1 MLFEV
6 AILSRRR
13 RIPAFVSPQ
22 NRAPHPS
29 SAWVGFILATAI
41 FLAAPR
47 ALALGEPSHVSTA
60 PETASFA
67 LAASHHP
74 APLYVDLA
82 DWPGVLHAAQ
92 NFVSD
97 EQSVTGDAPQIIHDL
112 SSKPQDIVL
121 IGTLGHSPTIDRLV
135 AAHKIDVSGIR
146 GHWEMSVTTIVD
158 RPLPGVRRALV
169 IAGADKRGTIYGIYD
184 LSEQIGVSPWAWWAD
199 VPVAHKDA
207 LYVTAGTYVQPEP
220 AVKYRGIFFNDEAP
234 ALTNWVHEK
243 YGNFNSQFY
252 TRVFDLLLRLK
263 ANFLWPAMW
272 NNAFAADDPL
282 NIKLADEYGIVMSTS
297 HEEPMMRAEKEWHAA
312 TDGPWDYSTN
322 AQHIDEFWRA
332 GLVRNKNYE
341 QIITLGMRGPNDTP
355 MANGSD
361 LEKVVADQRKIIG
374 ETINPD
380 VTKVPQVWC
389 LYKEVQ
395 DYYDKGMRVPDDVT
409 LLWSDDNWGDI
420 RRLPTPEER
429 KRSGG
434 AGIYYHF
441 DYHGGPRSYQWVNSS
456 YLPAI
461 SEQMHLALDYG
472 ADRIWVVNV
481 GDGKPLE
488 FPIEF
493 FLSMARTP
501 KRWTNDNTQEFT
513 EAWAA
518 REFGPDHAKE
528 IARVM
533 EEYTRYNA
541 RRKPELID
549 TTSFSN
555 PIEADHMLA
564 EYKDTVARA
573 KAINDQLA
581 PEYRAAYFEL
591 VLYPTEASEN
601 VLEMNILAAKNKA
614 YAAQGRVTTNDLA
627 AQVRADFAK
636 DAEYTEQYHSLL
648 NGKWDHMMD
657 QVHLGYTTWSEPPAN
672 IMPPVEEIQPLRD
685 GKMGAAVVAPPLPTG
700 GFGFGG
706 AGAGGAGAAPRAAA
720 GARAARGGAGAGAAA
735 TPPPGGGFRGGFGPA
750 LAFDAFT
757 RASQTIELYNI
768 GATPFTYS
776 ATASAPWI
784 HLSSNGGQVEKDADL
799 NVTIDWASVPAG
811 DQSGSVTVTQQGF
824 DPKGNTARTFRVTV
838 SNPGSLGTVHGFVE
852 SGGVV
857 SMEANHF
864 TAKTASGAAQWTL
877 LPGYGE
883 TDSAMTISPS
893 LAPSETGSSTCI
905 NYDLYT
911 FGSGQETLESFLA
924 PTMYFVPGRGL
935 RYSVAL
941 DSAAPAV
948 FDAWADKSQ
957 NAWSKAVSDGVHR
970 ISTPISVDKPGQ
982 HTLHFCMVDPGVVVE
997 KLVLSRGRQPVY
1009 YLGPPESAHQP

>member
-1 MLFEV
+1 MINFFSQHVTLSTRVHCTRVLF
-6 AILSRRR
+6 L
-13 RIPAFVSPQ
+13 
-22 NRAPHPS
+22 
-29 SAWVGFILATAI
+29 
-41 FLAAPR
+41 LAAIA
-47 ALALGEPSHVSTA
+47 ALALTSSRAFALGDPSHVSTA
-60 PETASFA
+60 PSPTSFA
-67 LAASHHP
+67 LSADHHP
-74 APLYVDLA
+74 APLYLDSAEL
-82 DWPGVLHAAQ
+82 PGVLHAAQ
-92 NFVSD
+92 NFASD
-97 EQSVTGDAPQIIHDL
+97 EKQVTGDTPAILHDL

-135 AAHKIDVSGIR
+135 AAHKLDVNGIR
-146 GHWEMSVTTIVD
+146 GHWEMSITTIVD

-282 NIKLADEYGIVMSTS
+282 NPQLADEYGIVMSTS

-322 AQHIDEFWRA
+322 AQHIDGFWRA
-332 GLVRNKNYE
+332 GLIRNKNYE

-361 LEKVVADQRKIIG
+361 LEKVVADERKIIG

-380 VTKVPQVWC
+380 VAKVPQVWC

-395 DYYDKGMRVPDDVT
+395 GYYEKGMRVPDDVT
-409 LLWSDDNWGDI
+409 LLWSDDNWGNI
-420 RRLPTPEER
+420 RRLPTPDER

-434 AGIYYHF
+434 AGVYYHF
-441 DYHGGPRSYQWVNSS
+441 DYHGGPRSYQWVDST
-456 YLPAI
+456 YIPQV

-493 FLSMARTP
+493 FLAMARTP
-501 KRWTNDNTQEFT
+501 KRWRNDNTQEFT
-513 EAWAA
+513 EMWAA
-518 REFGPDHAKE
+518 REFGPEHAKE

-549 TTSFSN
+549 TASFSN
-555 PIEADHMLA
+555 PIEADRILA

-581 PEYRAAYFEL
+581 PQYRDAFFEL
-591 VLYPTEASEN
+591 VLYPAEASEN

-614 YAAQGRVTTNDLA
+614 YAAQGRVSTNDLA

-636 DAEYTEQYHSLL
+636 DADLTEQYHALL

-672 IMPPVEEIQPLRD
+672 IMPAVEEIQPLRD
-685 GKMGAAVVAPPLPTG
+685 GKMGAAVLAPPAAAPG
-700 GFGFGG
+700 GFGPGAGGG
-706 AGAGGAGAAPRAAA
+706 AGVARPAGAPARGAAGAPAAAGAAPPA
-720 GARAARGGAGAGAAA
+720 
-735 TPPPGGGFRGGFGPA
+735 GGGGRGGFGPA
-750 LAFDAFT
+750 LTFDSFT
-757 RASQTIELYNI
+757 RQSQTIELYNT
-768 GATPFTYS
+768 GAAPFTYT

-784 HLSSNGGQVEKDADL
+784 KLSSAGGQVTKDSDL
-799 NVTIDWASVPAG
+799 VVSIDWASVPAG
-811 DQSGSVTVTQQGF
+811 DQTGSVSVLQQGY
-824 DPKGNTARTFRVTV
+824 DPKGNTPRTFRVTV
-838 SNPGSLGTVHGFVE
+838 SNPGMLNAVHGFIE

-857 SMEANHF
+857 SIEANHF
-864 TAKTASGAAQWTL
+864 SAKTASGSAQWTL

-883 TDSAMTISPS
+883 MDSAMAISHS
-893 LAPSETGSSTCI
+893 LAPSEIAADGKPAASTCLDYSI
-905 NYDLYT
+905 FT
-911 FGSGQETLESFLA
+911 FGSGAETLETFLA
-924 PTMYFVPGRGL
+924 PTMSFVPGRGL

-941 DSAAPAV
+941 DSAAPTV
-948 FDAWADKSQ
+948 VDAWADNSMA
-957 NAWSKAVSDGVHR
+957 AWNKAVSDGVHR
-970 ISTPISVDKPGQ
+970 ISTPLTVDKPGQ

-997 KLVLSRGRQPVY
+997 KLVLSRGRQPAW
-1009 YLGPPESAHQP
+1009 YLGPPESAHQ

>member
-1 MLFEV
+1 M
-6 AILSRRR
+6 
-13 RIPAFVSPQ
+13 
-22 NRAPHPS
+22 
-29 SAWVGFILATAI
+29 GFILATALT
-41 FLAAPR
+41 FAAPR
-47 ALALGEPSHVSTA
+47 AFALGDPSHVSAA
-60 PETASFA
+60 PSPTSFA
-67 LAASHHP
+67 LSAAHHP
-74 APLYVDLA
+74 APLYLDSAEL
-82 DWPGVLHAAQ
+82 PGVLHAAE
-92 NFVSD
+92 NFASD
-97 EQSVTGDAPQIIHDL
+97 EQSVTGDAPAVIHDLSAL

-121 IGTLGHSPTIDRLV
+121 IGTLGHSVTLDRLV
-135 AAHKIDVSGIR
+135 AAHKLDVSSIR
-146 GHWEMSVTTIVD
+146 GHWEMSITTIVD
-158 RPLPGVRRALV
+158 RPFPGVRRALI

-243 YGNFNSQFY
+243 YGNYNSQFY

-272 NNAFAADDPL
+272 NNAFATDDPL
-282 NIKLADEYGIVMSTS
+282 NPQLADEYGIVMSTS
-297 HEEPMMRAEKEWHAA
+297 HEEPMMRAEKEWHAQ
-312 TDGPWDYSTN
+312 TDGLWDYSTN
-322 AQHIDEFWRA
+322 SKRIDQFWHD
-332 GLVRNKNYE
+332 GLVRNKSYE

-361 LEKVVADQRKIIG
+361 LEKVVADQRRIIG

-380 VTKVPQVWC
+380 VAKVPQVWC

-409 LLWSDDNWGDI
+409 LLWSDDNWGNI

-429 KRSGG
+429 NRSGG
-434 AGIYYHF
+434 AGVYYHF

-493 FLSMARTP
+493 FLSMAREP
-501 KRWTNDNTQEFT
+501 KRWTNQNTQEFA
-513 EAWAA
+513 ELWAA
-518 REFGPDHAKE
+518 RNFGADHAKE

-555 PIEADHMLA
+555 PIEADRILA
-564 EYKDTVARA
+564 EYKDTVSRA
-573 KAINDQLA
+573 KAISGQLA
-581 PEYRAAYFEL
+581 PQYRDAFFEL
-591 VLYPTEASEN
+591 VLFPAEASEN
-601 VLEMNILAAKNKA
+601 VIEMNVLAAKNKA
-614 YAAQGRVTTNDLA
+614 YATQGRVSTNDLA
-627 AQVRADFAK
+627 AEVRADFAK
-636 DAEYTEQYHSLL
+636 DADLTRQYHTLL

-672 IMPPVEEIQPLRD
+672 IMPAVEETQPLRD
-685 GKMGAAVVAPPLPTG
+685 GKMGAAILAPAAAPG
-700 GFGFGG
+700 GFG
-706 AGAGGAGAAPRAAA
+706 ARPAAGAGAAAG
-720 GARAARGGAGAGAAA
+720 GARAGSAGAGAGAAA
-735 TPPPGGGFRGGFGPA
+735 RGTGAAGGFGRGGFGPA
-750 LAFDAFT
+750 LTFDAFT
-757 RASQTIELYNI
+757 RAEQTIELYNI
-768 GATPFTYS
+768 GTTPFTYT

-784 HLSSNGGQVEKDADL
+784 KLSSAGGEVAKDADL
-799 NVTIDWASVPAG
+799 NVSIDWASLPAG
-811 DQSGSVTVTQQGF
+811 DQTGSVSVTQQGF
-824 DPKGNTARTFRVTV
+824 DPKGNTPRTFRVTV
-838 SNPGSLGTVHGFVE
+838 SNPGAGRGPASHDFVE

-864 TAKTASGAAQWTL
+864 TAQTGNQTASSPAAWTL

-893 LAPSETGSSTCI
+893 LAPSEIAADGKPAASTCLD
-905 NYDLYT
+905 YDLYT
-911 FGSGQETLESFLA
+911 FGSGAETLESFLA
-924 PTMYFVPGRGL
+924 PTMAFVPGRGL

-941 DSAAPAV
+941 DSAAPTV
-948 FDAWADKSQ
+948 IDAWADNSQ
-957 NAWSKAVSDGVHR
+957 NAWGKAVSDGVHR
-970 ISTPISVDKPGQ
+970 VSTPLTVDKAGK

-997 KLVLSRGRQPVY
+997 KLVLSRGRQPAY
-1009 YLGPPESAHQP
+1009 YLGPPESAQIP

>member
-1 MLFEV
+1 MPRV
-6 AILSRRR
+6 A
-13 RIPAFVSPQ
+13 F
-22 NRAPHPS
+22 
-29 SAWVGFILATAI
+29 
-41 FLAAPR
+41 
-47 ALALGEPSHVSTA
+47 ALGEPSHVSTA
-60 PETASFA
+60 PSPASFA
-67 LAASHHP
+67 LAADHHS
-74 APLYVDLA
+74 APLYIDSA

-92 NFVSD
+92 NFANDV
-97 EQSVTGDAPQIIHDL
+97 QQVTGDVPAIIHDL
-112 SSKPQDIVL
+112 SSRPADIVL

-135 AAHKIDVSGIR
+135 AAHKIDVSNIR

-199 VPVAHKDA
+199 VPVSHKDA
-207 LYVTAGTYVQPEP
+207 LYVTAGTYIQPEP

-234 ALTNWVHEK
+234 SLTNWVHEK
-243 YGNFNSQFY
+243 YGNYNSKFY

-272 NNAFAADDPL
+272 NNAFAVDDPL
-282 NIKLADEYGIVMSTS
+282 NPKLADEYGIVMSTS

-312 TDGPWDYSTN
+312 TDGPWDYSVN
-322 AQHIDEFWRA
+322 AKHIDDFWRA
-332 GLVRNKNYE
+332 GLIRNKDYE

-361 LEKVVADQRKIIG
+361 LEKVVADQRRIIS

-380 VTKVPQVWC
+380 VAKVPQVWC

-395 DYYDKGMRVPDDVT
+395 GYYDKGMRVPDDVT
-409 LLWSDDNWGDI
+409 LLWSDDNWGNI

-429 KRSGG
+429 KRPGG

-441 DYHGGPRSYQWVNSS
+441 DYHGGPRSYQWVNST
-456 YLPAI
+456 YLPQVA
-461 SEQMHLALDYG
+461 EQMHLALDYG

-493 FLSMARTP
+493 FLAMAREP
-501 KRWTNDNTQEFT
+501 KRWRNDNTQEFT
-513 EAWAA
+513 ELWAA
-518 REFGPDHAKE
+518 REFGPEHAKE

-555 PIEADHMLA
+555 PIEADRILA

-573 KAINDQLA
+573 KAIEEQLA
-581 PEYRAAYFEL
+581 PQYRNAYFEL
-591 VLYPTEASEN
+591 VLYPAEASEN

-614 YAAQGRVTTNDLA
+614 YAAQGRVSTNDLA

-636 DAEYTEQYHSLL
+636 DAEFTREYHTLL
-648 NGKWDHMMD
+648 DGKWDHMMD

-672 IMPPVEEIQPLRD
+672 IMPAVEEVQPLRE
-685 GKMGAAVVAPPLPTG
+685 GKMGTQVVAPPLPPG

-706 AGAGGAGAAPRAAA
+706 AGAARAGAAPRAA
-720 GARAARGGAGAGAAA
+720 GAGAGAGAPGRAA
-735 TPPPGGGFRGGFGPA
+735 GRAAAPAAPAGGFRGFGFGPA

-757 RASQTIELYNI
+757 RAPQTVELYNI
-768 GATPFTYS
+768 GATPFTYT

-784 HLSSNGGQVEKDADL
+784 RLSSSGGEVAKDANL
-799 NVTIDWASVPAG
+799 GVSIDWASLPAG
-811 DQSGSVTVTQQGF
+811 DQTGSVTVTQQGF

-838 SNPGSLGTVHGFVE
+838 SNPGSLAAVHGFVE

-857 SMEANHF
+857 SMNANHF
-864 TAKTASGAAQWTL
+864 TAKTASAAAQWVL

-893 LAPSETGSSTCI
+893 LAPSESGSSTCL
-905 NYDLYT
+905 NYDIYT
-911 FGSGQETLESFLA
+911 FGSGAETLESFLS
-924 PTMYFVPGRGL
+924 PTMAFVPGRGL

-948 FDAWADKSQ
+948 VDAWADNSQ
-957 NAWSKAVSDGVHR
+957 AAWGKAVSDGVHR
-970 ISTPISVDKPGQ
+970 ISTSLTVDRPGQ

-997 KLVLSRGRQPVY
+997 KLVLSRGRQPFW
-1009 YLGPPESAHQP
+1009 YLGAPESLQQR